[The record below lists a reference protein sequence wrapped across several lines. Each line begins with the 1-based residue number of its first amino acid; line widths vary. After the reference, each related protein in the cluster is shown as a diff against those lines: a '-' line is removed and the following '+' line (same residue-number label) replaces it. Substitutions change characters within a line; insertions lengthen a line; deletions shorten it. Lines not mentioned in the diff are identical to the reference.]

1 MESQKKV
8 LSLLNNE
15 KYYSSNI
22 IKKINEMS
30 EDIKKIKK
38 LQIKDWNVILI
49 LSCELKNKEL
59 IDYCINNGANNL
71 DEYMFCIFDDNN
83 FELFEYLMNKYY
95 SNIDP
100 IDLLNY
106 SRSDIEFILQDGL
119 ENGDYTLSTID
130 GICNI
135 FDIDKLNL

>member
-1 MESQKKV
+1 MKIQNKV